1 MKSICFVALLALAPA
16 FAQVVKPTP
25 GALAPVGS
33 TPPPAVVSTAAPA
46 PASSAVGTIPR
57 TASNVA
63 PSAFR
68 RIESDFDSNLKL
80 ADQKNPL
87 NVLGLTR
94 GLYLP
99 GFGVVFTTEVELAMN
114 NFNPMFNQHVA
125 AEAKTS
131 LHDNK
136 VRHVEL
142 LRQQMGAMVTN
153 IAKNLTFLGPTDQ
166 VVVAVR
172 LYYASWED
180 KTGLPD
186 QIIMRADKHGAATG
200 DIKVDIQ

>member
-1 MKSICFVALLALAPA
+1 MKSICFVALLALVPA
-16 FAQVVKPTP
+16 YAQVVKPTP

-33 TPPPAVVSTAAPA
+33 TPSPAVPTTTAVAPA
-46 PASSAVGTIPR
+46 PENRGTVSHPVG
-57 TASNVA
+57 AA

-68 RIESDFDSNLKL
+68 RVESDFDSNLKL
-80 ADQKNPL
+80 ADPKSPL

-114 NFNPMFNQHVA
+114 NFNPMFNQHVG

-131 LHDNK
+131 LHENK

-142 LRQQMGAMVTN
+142 LRQQMGAMVAN
-153 IAKNLTFLGPTDQ
+153 VAKNLTFLGPTDQ

-186 QIIMRADKHGAATG
+186 QIVMRADKHGAATG
-200 DIKVDIQ
+200 DIKVEIQ

>member
-1 MKSICFVALLALAPA
+1 MKSICFVALVALAPA
-16 FAQVVKPTP
+16 YAQVVKPTP

-33 TPPPAVVSTAAPA
+33 TPAAPVSASVPSAA
-46 PASSAVGTIPR
+46 PPGGYMTK

-68 RIESDFDSNLKL
+68 RVESDFDSNLKL

-114 NFNPMFNQHVA
+114 NFNPMFNQHVG

-131 LHDNK
+131 LHENK

-142 LRQQMGAMVTN
+142 LRQQMGAMVAN

-186 QIIMRADKHGAATG
+186 QIVMRADKHGAATG
-200 DIKVDIQ
+200 DIKVEIQ

>member
-1 MKSICFVALLALAPA
+1 MKSICFVALVALAPA
-16 FAQVVKPTP
+16 YAQVVKPTP

-33 TPPPAVVSTAAPA
+33 TPAAPVSASVPSAA
-46 PASSAVGTIPR
+46 PPGGYMTK

-68 RIESDFDSNLKL
+68 RVESDFDSNLKL
-80 ADQKNPL
+80 ADPKSPL

-114 NFNPMFNQHVA
+114 NFNPMFNQHVG

-131 LHDNK
+131 LHENK

-142 LRQQMGAMVTN
+142 LRQQMGAMVAN

-186 QIIMRADKHGAATG
+186 QIVMRADKHGAATG
-200 DIKVDIQ
+200 DIKVEIQ